1 MLILG
6 NLLIAIRPAGW
17 SGGSFSGSVLFLR
30 SATRAMLSSA
40 INKRAIAM
48 HNPVRFAL
56 GFPAIMSDID
66 LPRRESLI

>member
-56 GFPAIMSDID
+56 GFPAIMSAMDVS
-66 LPRRESLI
+66 RRSSLS